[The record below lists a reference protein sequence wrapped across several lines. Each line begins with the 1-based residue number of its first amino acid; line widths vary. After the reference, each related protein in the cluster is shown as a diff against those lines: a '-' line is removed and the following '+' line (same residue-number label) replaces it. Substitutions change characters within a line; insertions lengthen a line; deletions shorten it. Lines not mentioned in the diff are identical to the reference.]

1 MPLGAFA
8 RRDPS
13 GASHLKAA
21 VYRRYGPPDV
31 IRIEDVPTPDP
42 EPHELLVRVRAA
54 SVSAGDARLRSARV
68 PPGFG
73 LVLRLAFGIIGP
85 RKPILGWDFAGE
97 VAAVGS
103 LASGFAPG
111 DRVFGA
117 RMGSHAEYVTV
128 STNSV
133 AAMPRNLTFEDAT
146 ALVFGGMTSLI
157 YLRDKAK
164 IQPGERVLINGAS
177 GAVGTAAVQLAK
189 HFGAVVTGVCSAS
202 NAELVRSLGAA
213 RVIDYAKQDFTQSG
227 ETYDIIVDA
236 VGNCTFARC
245 ERALS
250 PGGRLLLVVVQSG
263 SDVGRNAAPVASRT
277 EDDAGVGA
285 TRAED
290 LTPLSGKYRR
300 VRRLHSC
307 GRSNLP
313 IRAHRRCS
321 RTCRYRTQEGQRRGR
336 SPVRVALA
344 PGFADTRVIVVSL
357 NCCSVQLGCLRL
369 SEATPTTA
377 DRVLGCLKGSRS
389 ETRSASR
396 RRLSLLQTSRGGIRM
411 ASAASR
417 VQRAKSSRATS
428 ATRNTS
434 GVSARPLTTQSA
446 PSRLRERS
454 FAIGAYRTESI
465 GREMLEC
472 RNVRASRREVV
483 MGVSSGKR
491 SRSDRNQARW
501 MWRRY
506 SRRTSRHLP
515 ADE

>member
-1 MPLGAFA
+1 M
-8 RRDPS
+8 
-13 GASHLKAA
+13 KAA

-42 EPHELLVRVRAA
+42 GPNELLVRVRAA

-73 LVLRLAFGIIGP
+73 LVMRLAFGITGP

-103 LASGFAPG
+103 LVSGFAPG

-202 NAELVRSLGAA
+202 NAELVTSLGAA

-227 ETYDIIVDA
+227 ETYDIIFDA

-250 PGGRLLLVVVQSG
+250 PGGRLLLVVSSLGQTLGAMLRPSRA
-263 SDVGRNAAPVASRT
+263 GRKVL
-277 EDDAGVGA
+277 AGVGA

-290 LTPLSGKYRR
+290 LRFLGSLAESGAFKP
-300 VRRLHSC
+300 VVD
-307 GRSNLP
+307 RSYPFARIADAHAHVDTGHKRGNVVIALP
-313 IRAHRRCS
+313 
-321 RTCRYRTQEGQRRGR
+321 
-336 SPVRVALA
+336 
-344 PGFADTRVIVVSL
+344 
-357 NCCSVQLGCLRL
+357 
-369 SEATPTTA
+369 
-377 DRVLGCLKGSRS
+377 
-389 ETRSASR
+389 
-396 RRLSLLQTSRGGIRM
+396 
-411 ASAASR
+411 
-417 VQRAKSSRATS
+417 
-428 ATRNTS
+428 
-434 GVSARPLTTQSA
+434 
-446 PSRLRERS
+446 
-454 FAIGAYRTESI
+454 
-465 GREMLEC
+465 
-472 RNVRASRREVV
+472 
-483 MGVSSGKR
+483 
-491 SRSDRNQARW
+491 
-501 MWRRY
+501 
-506 SRRTSRHLP
+506 
-515 ADE
+515 

>member
-1 MPLGAFA
+1 MGRFSFESEAVGNTTALSQNTSPKTVNEATIALRNFTWVGFAAHAATSFKVTGDRHACSGSNRHRRTGVWPDATAQAFA

-42 EPHELLVRVRAA
+42 GRNELLVRVRAA

-73 LVLRLAFGIIGP
+73 LVMRLAFGVTGP

-103 LASGFAPG
+103 LVSGFAPG

-117 RMGSHAEYVTV
+117 RMGSHAEHVAV
-128 STNSV
+128 SINSV

-157 YLRDKAK
+157 FLRDKAK

-213 RVIDYAKQDFTQSG
+213 RVIDYAQQDFTQSG
-227 ETYDIIVDA
+227 EIYDIIVDA

-250 PGGRLLLVVVQSG
+250 PGGRLLLVVSSLGQTLGAMLRPSRA
-263 SDVGRNAAPVASRT
+263 GRKVL
-277 EDDAGVGA
+277 AGVGA

-290 LTPLSGKYRR
+290 LRLLGSLAESGAFKP
-300 VRRLHSC
+300 VVD
-307 GRSNLP
+307 RSYPFARIADAHAHVDTGHKRGNVVIALP
-313 IRAHRRCS
+313 
-321 RTCRYRTQEGQRRGR
+321 
-336 SPVRVALA
+336 
-344 PGFADTRVIVVSL
+344 
-357 NCCSVQLGCLRL
+357 
-369 SEATPTTA
+369 
-377 DRVLGCLKGSRS
+377 
-389 ETRSASR
+389 
-396 RRLSLLQTSRGGIRM
+396 
-411 ASAASR
+411 
-417 VQRAKSSRATS
+417 
-428 ATRNTS
+428 
-434 GVSARPLTTQSA
+434 
-446 PSRLRERS
+446 
-454 FAIGAYRTESI
+454 
-465 GREMLEC
+465 
-472 RNVRASRREVV
+472 
-483 MGVSSGKR
+483 
-491 SRSDRNQARW
+491 
-501 MWRRY
+501 
-506 SRRTSRHLP
+506 
-515 ADE
+515 